1 MSNPNDFP
9 DRMKKEL
16 DRSMAEKLEEGE
28 NVQRK
33 NAFESPK
40 NTIEETLDGIKSDV
54 EQIKDDVKSILRL
67 LKEQS

>member
-1 MSNPNDFP
+1 MHVCSPVFSYLF
-9 DRMKKEL
+9 R
-16 DRSMAEKLEEGE
+16 
-28 NVQRK
+28 